1 MLELQNTK
9 YKTICANEYGKRGK
23 QATTTTATAT
33 ALEIET
39 ETEKRDSV
47 SSNTKLGGKLQL
59 NSI

>member
-23 QATTTTATAT
+23 QATTTAATA
-33 ALEIET
+33 IET

>member
-23 QATTTTATAT
+23 QATTTAATAT
-33 ALEIET
+33 AIET

>member
-23 QATTTTATAT
+23 QATTTTATAIET
-33 ALEIET
+33 ET

-47 SSNTKLGGKLQL
+47 SSNTKLGGKMQL

>member
-23 QATTTTATAT
+23 QATATTAAAT
-33 ALEIET
+33 AIKT
-39 ETEKRDSV
+39 ETGKRNSV

>member
-33 ALEIET
+33 AIET